1 MSIFDLVVRNG
12 AFPDGRRG
20 LDIGVK
26 GGKILAVE
34 RGLPAAPSEIDA
46 AGCLVSPPFVDAHFH
61 MDSTLSLGQPRYN
74 ESGTLLE
81 GIELWG
87 EAKPLLTPELVVAR
101 ALAYCDWAVGRG
113 LLAIR
118 THVDI
123 GDPRLLAVDAL
134 LEVRRQVRG
143 YLDLQLVA
151 FPQDGYLRNPEAPRL
166 LEMALDRGVEIV
178 GGIPH
183 FDTSAKED
191 INVEEAFQTIA
202 RNALQN
208 EAEEELFVPV
218 HRRDPAGK
226 DGLQGLFVRVCALL
240 LS

>member
-1 MSIFDLVVRNG
+1 MNG
-12 AFPDGRRG
+12 LGPQLCRTRCWRY
-20 LDIGVK
+20 
-26 GGKILAVE
+26 GGPPISE
-34 RGLPAAPSEIDA
+34 PS
-46 AGCLVSPPFVDAHFH
+46 
-61 MDSTLSLGQPRYN
+61 
-74 ESGTLLE
+74 
-81 GIELWG
+81 
-87 EAKPLLTPELVVAR
+87 AR
-101 ALAYCDWAVGRG
+101 ALC
-113 LLAIR
+113 
-118 THVDI
+118 
-123 GDPRLLAVDAL
+123 AL
-134 LEVRRQVRG
+134 S
-143 YLDLQLVA
+143 
-151 FPQDGYLRNPEAPRL
+151 APRL
-166 LEMALDRGVEIV
+166 TLRPCPPRVCVQWCGSK